1 MQVLAVMT
9 AEDVKEYKIFEEVVR
24 LIHITEREYAIFILF
39 SYTISL
45 SFVHK

>member
-24 LIHITEREYAIFILF
+24 LIYITETEYAIFILF
-39 SYTISL
+39 SFL
-45 SFVHK
+45 